1 MPSFVN
7 PIHTN
12 ANALNSGTKNEV
24 KDTKNAPK
32 SASKDFNK
40 ILNQKISK
48 DKTAPKENPNA
59 LKATPKDAKEDAKEL
74 EKTPTPHHQHA
85 QNLAKDQQAPTLKDL
100 LNHKKTT
107 ASHEAQHETHEPTLK
122 DLLNHKK
129 TTASHEAQHETHEMH
144 ETNPKTPNETLNK
157 NEKKPN
163 GVASNAHQANL
174 TNKNPLTPTNHANN
188 AIKNPTAPT
197 HNAKEPKTLKDI
209 HALSQKHDLNAS
221 NIQVGTPLEKKE
233 TPLNAS
239 DQLALKTTQTSINHT
254 LAKNDSKNTANL
266 SSVLQSLEKKESHNK
281 ERTTP
286 PSNEKKTPPLREAL
300 QMNAIKRDK
309 TLSKKKPE
317 KTPTKTQTTA
327 ATPENAPK
335 IPLKTPPLMPLI
347 GANPPND
354 NAPTPLEKEEK
365 AKEVSENKEKTKE
378 SNNSAQSAQNAQ
390 ASDKT
395 SENKS
400 AAPKETIKHFTQQL
414 KQEIQEYKP
423 PMSRISMD
431 LFPKELGKVEV
442 TIQKVGKNLKVSV
455 ISHNNSLQTF
465 LDNQQDLKNSL
476 NALGFEGVDLS
487 FSQDSSKEQPKEPL
501 REPFKEQESTP
512 LKENALKSYQEN
524 TDNENKETSMQ
535 ITLYA

>member
-1 MPSFVN
+1 MPSPIN

-12 ANALNSGTKNEV
+12 ANANASTLINSGAKNE
-24 KDTKNAPK
+24 DTKNAPK
-32 SASKDFNK
+32 SASKDFSK

-48 DKTAPKENPNA
+48 DKTAPKESPNPNA
-59 LKATPKDAKEDAKEL
+59 LKATPKNAKEDAKTL
-74 EKTPTPHHQHA
+74 EKTPTPHVQTPKEI
-85 QNLAKDQQAPTLKDL
+85 AKSQQAPTLKDW

-107 ASHEAQHETHEPTLK
+107 ASHEAQHETHEA
-122 DLLNHKK
+122 N
-129 TTASHEAQHETHEMH
+129 

-163 GVASNAHQANL
+163 EVTSSAHQTNL
-174 TNKNPLTPTNHANN
+174 PNKNPITPTNRANN
-188 AIKNPTAPT
+188 AIKNPTTPT
-197 HNAKEPKTLKDI
+197 HNAKESKTLKDI
-209 HALSQKHDLNAS
+209 QTLSQKHDLNAS
-221 NIQVGTPLEKKE
+221 NIQAATTPENK

-239 DQLALKTTQTSINHT
+239 DHLALKTTQTSINHT
-254 LAKNDSKNTANL
+254 LAKNDAKNTANL

-281 ERTTP
+281 EHANP
-286 PSNEKKTPPLREAL
+286 PNNEKKTPPLKEAL

-309 TLSKKKPE
+309 TLSKKKSE
-317 KTPTKTQTTA
+317 KTQTKAQTTA
-327 ATPENAPK
+327 PSIVPENAPK

-347 GANPPND
+347 GANPPPND
-354 NAPTPLEKEEK
+354 NIPTPLEKEEK
-365 AKEVSENKEKTKE
+365 TQEISENKEKTKE
-378 SNNSAQSAQNAQ
+378 SSNSAQSAQNAQ

-400 AAPKETIKHFTQQL
+400 VTPKETIRHFTQQL

-442 TIQKVGKNLKVSV
+442 IIQKVGKNLKVSV

-476 NALGFEGVDLS
+476 NALGFEGVDLN
-487 FSQDSSKEQPKEPL
+487 FSQDSSKEQPKEQL
-501 REPFKEQESTP
+501 RELFKEQESSP

-524 TDNENKETSMQ
+524 TDHENQETSMQ

>member
-1 MPSFVN
+1 MPSPIN

-12 ANALNSGTKNEV
+12 ANASINSGAKNE
-24 KDTKNAPK
+24 DNKNAPK
-32 SASKDFNK
+32 SASKDFSK

-59 LKATPKDAKEDAKEL
+59 LKATPKDAKENAKEL
-74 EKTPTPHHQHA
+74 EKTPTPQPQHA

-107 ASHEAQHETHEPTLK
+107 ASHEAQNETHK
-122 DLLNHKK
+122 N
-129 TTASHEAQHETHEMH
+129 H

-163 GVASNAHQANL
+163 EFTSNAHQTNL
-174 TNKNPLTPTNHANN
+174 THKNPLTPTNHANHAN
-188 AIKNPTAPT
+188 HAIKNPTAPT
-197 HNAKEPKTLKDI
+197 HNAKDPKTLKDI
-209 HALSQKHDLNAS
+209 QTLSQKHDLNAS
-221 NIQVGTPLEKKE
+221 NIQATTTPENK

-254 LAKNDSKNTANL
+254 LAKNDTKNTANL
-266 SSVLQSLEKKESHNK
+266 SSVLQSLEKKESQNK

-286 PSNEKKTPPLREAL
+286 PNNEKKTPPLREAL

-327 ATPENAPK
+327 PSIAPENTPK

-347 GANPPND
+347 GANPPPND
-354 NAPTPLEKEEK
+354 NAPTLLEKEEK
-365 AKEVSENKEKTKE
+365 TKEAGENKEKTKE
-378 SNNSAQSAQNAQ
+378 STNSAQSVQNAQ
-390 ASDKT
+390 SSDKT

-400 AAPKETIKHFTQQL
+400 TAPKETIKHFTQQL

-487 FSQDSSKEQPKEPL
+487 FSQDSSKEQEK
-501 REPFKEQESTP
+501 EPFKELFKEQELTP

>member
-1 MPSFVN
+1 MPSPVN

-12 ANALNSGTKNEV
+12 ANALNSGAKNEV
-24 KDTKNAPK
+24 KDAKNAPK
-32 SASKDFNK
+32 SASKDFSK

-59 LKATPKDAKEDAKEL
+59 LKATPKDAKEDAKTL
-74 EKTPTPHHQHA
+74 EKTPTLPYQHA
-85 QNLAKDQQAPTLKDL
+85 QNPAKDQQAPTLKDW

-107 ASHEAQHETHEPTLK
+107 APHETQHETHEA
-122 DLLNHKK
+122 N
-129 TTASHEAQHETHEMH
+129 

-163 GVASNAHQANL
+163 GVTSNAHQTNL
-174 TNKNPLTPTNHANN
+174 PNKNPITPTNRANN

-197 HNAKEPKTLKDI
+197 HNAKDPKTLKDI
-209 HALSQKHDLNAS
+209 QTLSQKHDLNAS
-221 NIQVGTPLEKKE
+221 NIQAATTPENK

-239 DQLALKTTQTSINHT
+239 DQLALKTTQTPTSHT
-254 LAKNDSKNTANL
+254 LAKNDAKNTANL

-281 ERTTP
+281 EHANP
-286 PSNEKKTPPLREAL
+286 PNNEKKTPPLKEAL

-317 KTPTKTQTTA
+317 KTPTKAQTTA
-327 ATPENAPK
+327 PSIAPENAPK

-347 GANPPND
+347 GANPPPND
-354 NAPTPLEKEEK
+354 NIPTPLEKEETTKEISDNKEK
-365 AKEVSENKEKTKE
+365 AKETNS
-378 SNNSAQSAQNAQ
+378 SAQSAQNTQ

-400 AAPKETIKHFTQQL
+400 IAPKETIKHFTQQL

-423 PMSRISMD
+423 PMSKISMD

-442 TIQKVGKNLKVSV
+442 IIQKVGKNLKVSV

-487 FSQDSSKEQPKEPL
+487 FSQDSSKEQQAPKDQPKEL
-501 REPFKEQESTP
+501 FKEQESTP

-524 TDNENKETSMQ
+524 TDHENKETSMQ

>member
-1 MPSFVN
+1 MPSPVN

-12 ANALNSGTKNEV
+12 ANALNGGAKNEV

-32 SASKDFNK
+32 SASKDFSK

-48 DKTAPKENPNA
+48 DKTASKENPNA
-59 LKATPKDAKEDAKEL
+59 LKATPKDAKAF
-74 EKTPTPHHQHA
+74 EKTPTLPHQHA
-85 QNLAKDQQAPTLKDL
+85 QNPIKDQQAPTLKDW

-107 ASHEAQHETHEPTLK
+107 APHETQHETHE
-122 DLLNHKK
+122 
-129 TTASHEAQHETHEMH
+129 H

-163 GVASNAHQANL
+163 EITSNAHQANL
-174 TNKNPLTPTNHANN
+174 ASKNPITPTNHANH

-197 HNAKEPKTLKDI
+197 HNAKDPKTLKDI
-209 HALSQKHDLNAS
+209 QTLSQKHDLNAS
-221 NIQVGTPLEKKE
+221 NIQATTTPENK

-239 DQLALKTTQTSINHT
+239 DQLALKTTQAPTNNT
-254 LAKNDSKNTANL
+254 LAKNDAKNTANL
-266 SSVLQSLEKKESHNK
+266 SSVLQSLEKKEPHNK
-281 ERTTP
+281 EHANP
-286 PSNEKKTPPLREAL
+286 QNNEKKTPPLKEAL

-309 TLSKKKPE
+309 TLSKKKSE
-317 KTPTKTQTTA
+317 KTPTKAQTTA
-327 ATPENAPK
+327 PSITPENAPK

-354 NAPTPLEKEEK
+354 NIPTPLEKEEK
-365 AKEVSENKEKTKE
+365 TQEISENKEKTKE
-378 SNNSAQSAQNAQ
+378 SNSSAQSAQNAQ

-395 SENKS
+395 NDNKS
-400 AAPKETIKHFTQQL
+400 VTPKETIKHFTQQL

-442 TIQKVGKNLKVSV
+442 IIQKVGKNLKVSV

-487 FSQDSSKEQPKEPL
+487 FSQDSSKEQPKEQL
-501 REPFKEQESTP
+501 RELFKEQESSP
-512 LKENALKSYQEN
+512 LKESALKSYQEN
-524 TDNENKETSMQ
+524 TDHENKETSMQ

>member
-1 MPSFVN
+1 MPSPVN

-12 ANALNSGTKNEV
+12 ANALNSGAKNEV

-32 SASKDFNK
+32 SASKDFSK

-59 LKATPKDAKEDAKEL
+59 LKATLKDAKEDAKTL
-74 EKTPTPHHQHA
+74 EKTPTLPHQHA
-85 QNLAKDQQAPTLKDL
+85 QNPAKDQQAPTLKDW

-107 ASHEAQHETHEPTLK
+107 APHETQHETHDT
-122 DLLNHKK
+122 N
-129 TTASHEAQHETHEMH
+129 

-163 GVASNAHQANL
+163 EVISNAHQANL
-174 TNKNPLTPTNHANN
+174 PSKNPITPTNRANN
-188 AIKNPTAPT
+188 AIKTSTTPT
-197 HNAKEPKTLKDI
+197 HNAKDPKTLKDI
-209 HALSQKHDLNAS
+209 QTLSQKHDLNAS
-221 NIQVGTPLEKKE
+221 NIQAATIPENKN
-233 TPLNAS
+233 PLNAS
-239 DQLALKTTQTSINHT
+239 DHLALKTTQAPINHT
-254 LAKNDSKNTANL
+254 LAKNDAKNTANL
-266 SSVLQSLEKKESHNK
+266 SSVLQSLEKKEPHNK
-281 ERTTP
+281 EHTIP
-286 PSNEKKTPPLREAL
+286 PNNEKKTPPLKEAL
-300 QMNAIKRDK
+300 EMNAIKRDK
-309 TLSKKKPE
+309 TLSKKKSE
-317 KTPTKTQTTA
+317 KTPTKAQTTA
-327 ATPENAPK
+327 PSITPENAPK

-347 GANPPND
+347 GANPPPND
-354 NAPTPLEKEEK
+354 NIPTPLEKEETTQ
-365 AKEVSENKEKTKE
+365 EISENKEKTKE
-378 SNNSAQSAQNAQ
+378 SNSSAQSAQNAQ

-400 AAPKETIKHFTQQL
+400 VTPKETIKHFTQQL

-423 PMSRISMD
+423 PMSKISMD

-487 FSQDSSKEQPKEPL
+487 FSQDSSKEQQAPKDQPK
-501 REPFKEQESTP
+501 EPFKEQELTP

-524 TDNENKETSMQ
+524 TDHENQETSMQ

>member
-1 MPSFVN
+1 MPSPVN

-12 ANALNSGTKNEV
+12 ANALNSGAKNE
-24 KDTKNAPK
+24 DTKNAPK
-32 SASKDFNK
+32 SASKDFSK

-48 DKTAPKENPNA
+48 DKTAPKESPNPNA
-59 LKATPKDAKEDAKEL
+59 LKATPKNSKEGAKEDAKAL
-74 EKTPTPHHQHA
+74 EKTPTLQPQHA
-85 QNLAKDQQAPTLKDL
+85 QNPAKDQQAPTLKDW
-100 LNHKKTT
+100 LNHQKTT
-107 ASHEAQHETHEPTLK
+107 ASHEAQHETHEA
-122 DLLNHKK
+122 N
-129 TTASHEAQHETHEMH
+129 

-163 GVASNAHQANL
+163 EVTSNAHQTNL
-174 TNKNPLTPTNHANN
+174 ASKNPITPNHANN

-197 HNAKEPKTLKDI
+197 DTKKEPKTLKDI
-209 HALSQKHDLNAS
+209 QTLSQKHDLNAS
-221 NIQVGTPLEKKE
+221 NIQAATTPENKN
-233 TPLNAS
+233 PLNAS
-239 DQLALKTTQTSINHT
+239 DQLALKTTQTPTNNT
-254 LAKNDSKNTANL
+254 LAKNDTKNTANL
-266 SSVLQSLEKKESHNK
+266 SSVLQSLEKKEPHNK
-281 ERTTP
+281 EHANP
-286 PSNEKKTPPLREAL
+286 QNNEKKTPPLKEAL

-309 TLSKKKPE
+309 TLSKKKSE
-317 KTPTKTQTTA
+317 KTQTKTQTTA
-327 ATPENAPK
+327 PSIAPENAPK

-354 NAPTPLEKEEK
+354 NIPTPLEKEETTKEISDNKEK
-365 AKEVSENKEKTKE
+365 AKET
-378 SNNSAQSAQNAQ
+378 NSSAQNAQNTQ

-400 AAPKETIKHFTQQL
+400 TAPKETIKHFAQQL

-423 PMSRISMD
+423 PMSKISMD

-442 TIQKVGKNLKVSV
+442 IIQKVGKNLKVSV

-476 NALGFEGVDLS
+476 NTLGFEGVDLS
-487 FSQDSSKEQPKEPL
+487 FSQDSSKEQPKEQL
-501 REPFKEQESTP
+501 RELFKEQESTP

-524 TDNENKETSMQ
+524 TDHENKETSMQ

>member
-1 MPSFVN
+1 MPSPVN

-12 ANALNSGTKNEV
+12 ASANANALNSGAKNE
-24 KDTKNAPK
+24 DTKNAPK
-32 SASKDFNK
+32 SASKDFSK

-48 DKTAPKENPNA
+48 DKTAPKEDPNA
-59 LKATPKDAKEDAKEL
+59 LKVTPKDAKEDAKAL
-74 EKTPTPHHQHA
+74 EKTPHHQHA
-85 QNLAKDQQAPTLKDL
+85 KDLVKDQQAPTLKDW
-100 LNHKKTT
+100 LNHPKNHPT
-107 ASHEAQHETHEPTLK
+107 AKHETQHETHEA
-122 DLLNHKK
+122 N
-129 TTASHEAQHETHEMH
+129 

-163 GVASNAHQANL
+163 EALSNAHQINL
-174 TNKNPLTPTNHANN
+174 TNKNPITPTNHANN

-197 HNAKEPKTLKDI
+197 HNAKESKTLKDI
-209 HALSQKHDLNAS
+209 QALSQKHDLNAS
-221 NIQVGTPLEKKE
+221 NIQATTTPENK
-233 TPLNAS
+233 TPLNTS
-239 DQLALKTTQTSINHT
+239 DHLALKTTPKNPTTNPTTIKND
-254 LAKNDSKNTANL
+254 AKNTTNL
-266 SSVLQSLEKKESHNK
+266 SSVLQSLEKKDPLSK
-281 ERTTP
+281 EHATP
-286 PSNEKKTPPLREAL
+286 PNNEKKTPPLKEAL

-309 TLSKKKPE
+309 TLSKKKSE
-317 KTPTKTQTTA
+317 KTPTKAQTTA
-327 ATPENAPK
+327 PSIAPENAPK

-354 NAPTPLEKEEK
+354 NPPTPLEKEETT
-365 AKEVSENKEKTKE
+365 KEASDNKEKTKE
-378 SNNSAQSAQNAQ
+378 SNNSTQSAQNAQ

-400 AAPKETIKHFTQQL
+400 TAPKETIKHFTQQL

-442 TIQKVGKNLKVSV
+442 IIQKVGKNLKVSV

-487 FSQDSSKEQPKEPL
+487 FSQDSSKEQPKEQL
-501 REPFKEQESTP
+501 RDLFKEQESTP

-524 TDNENKETSMQ
+524 TDHENQETSMQ

>member
-1 MPSFVN
+1 MPSPVN

-12 ANALNSGTKNEV
+12 ANALNSGAKNE
-24 KDTKNAPK
+24 DTKNAPK
-32 SASKDFNK
+32 SASKDFSK

-59 LKATPKDAKEDAKEL
+59 LKATPKDAKEDAKAL
-74 EKTPTPHHQHA
+74 EKTLPHQHA
-85 QNLAKDQQAPTLKDL
+85 QNPAKDQQAPTLKDL
-100 LNHKKTT
+100 LNPKTT
-107 ASHEAQHETHEPTLK
+107 APHEAQHETHEA
-122 DLLNHKK
+122 N
-129 TTASHEAQHETHEMH
+129 

-163 GVASNAHQANL
+163 EVISNAHQTNL
-174 TNKNPLTPTNHANN
+174 PNKNPITPTNRTNN

-197 HNAKEPKTLKDI
+197 HNAKDPKTLKDI
-209 HALSQKHDLNAS
+209 QTLSQKHDLNAS
-221 NIQVGTPLEKKE
+221 NIQAATIPENK

-239 DQLALKTTQTSINHT
+239 DHLALKTTQTPTNHT

-266 SSVLQSLEKKESHNK
+266 SSVLQSLEKKEPQNK
-281 ERTTP
+281 EHANP
-286 PSNEKKTPPLREAL
+286 LNNEKKTPPLKEAL
-300 QMNAIKRDK
+300 EMNAIKRDK

-317 KTPTKTQTTA
+317 KTPTKAQTTA
-327 ATPENAPK
+327 PSIAPENAPK

-347 GANPPND
+347 GANPPPND
-354 NAPTPLEKEEK
+354 NIPTPLEKEETT
-365 AKEVSENKEKTKE
+365 KEISDNKEKTKE
-378 SNNSAQSAQNAQ
+378 SSNSAQNAQNTQ

-400 AAPKETIKHFTQQL
+400 VTPKETIKHFTQQL

-442 TIQKVGKNLKVSV
+442 IIQKVGKNLKVSV

-487 FSQDSSKEQPKEPL
+487 FSQDSSKEQQAPKDQPK
-501 REPFKEQESTP
+501 EPFKEQELTP

-524 TDNENKETSMQ
+524 TDHENQETSMQ

>member
-1 MPSFVN
+1 MPSPIN

-12 ANALNSGTKNEV
+12 ANALNSGAKNEV

-32 SASKDFNK
+32 SASKDFSK

-48 DKTAPKENPNA
+48 DKTAPKENPSA
-59 LKATPKDAKEDAKEL
+59 LKATPKDTKEDAKEL

-107 ASHEAQHETHEPTLK
+107 ASHEAQHETHK
-122 DLLNHKK
+122 M
-129 TTASHEAQHETHEMH
+129 HEA
-144 ETNPKTPNETLNK
+144 NPKTPNETLNK

-163 GVASNAHQANL
+163 GVISNAHQVSL

-197 HNAKEPKTLKDI
+197 HTKKEPKTLKDI
-209 HALSQKHDLNAS
+209 QTLSQKHDLNAS

-233 TPLNAS
+233 TSLKAS

-254 LAKNDSKNTANL
+254 LAKNDAKNTANL

-281 ERTTP
+281 EHATL

-317 KTPTKTQTTA
+317 KTPIHAKTQTTAQA

-400 AAPKETIKHFTQQL
+400 VTPKETIKHFTQQL

>member
-1 MPSFVN
+1 MPSPIN
-7 PIHTN
+7 PIHTNASTN
-12 ANALNSGTKNEV
+12 ANALNSGAKNE
-24 KDTKNAPK
+24 DTKNAPK
-32 SASKDFNK
+32 SASKDFSK

-59 LKATPKDAKEDAKEL
+59 LKATPKNSKEGAKKDAKAL
-74 EKTPTPHHQHA
+74 EKTPTPHPQHA
-85 QNLAKDQQAPTLKDL
+85 QNPAKDQQAPTLKDL

-107 ASHEAQHETHEPTLK
+107 ASHEDQHEIHE
-122 DLLNHKK
+122 N
-129 TTASHEAQHETHEMH
+129 H

-163 GVASNAHQANL
+163 GVTSSVHQANL
-174 TNKNPLTPTNHANN
+174 THKNPLTPTNHANN
-188 AIKNPTAPT
+188 AIKNPTTPT
-197 HNAKEPKTLKDI
+197 DTKKDPKTLKDI
-209 HALSQKHDLNAS
+209 QTLSQKHDLNAS
-221 NIQVGTPLEKKE
+221 NIQATTPLEKKE
-233 TPLNAS
+233 ISLSAS

-254 LAKNDSKNTANL
+254 LAKNDAKNTANL
-266 SSVLQSLEKKESHNK
+266 SSVLQSLEKKDPHSK
-281 ERTTP
+281 ERATP
-286 PSNEKKTPPLREAL
+286 PNNEKKTPHLREAL
-300 QMNAIKRDK
+300 PMNAIKRDK

-317 KTPTKTQTTA
+317 KTPTKTQTTAQA

-378 SNNSAQSAQNAQ
+378 STNSTQNAQNTQ

-487 FSQDSSKEQPKEPL
+487 FSQDSSKEQEKEPL

>member
-1 MPSFVN
+1 MPSPVN

-12 ANALNSGTKNEV
+12 ANALNSGAKNE
-24 KDTKNAPK
+24 DTKNAPK
-32 SASKDFNK
+32 SASKDFSK

-59 LKATPKDAKEDAKEL
+59 LKATPQNALKDKL
-74 EKTPTPHHQHA
+74 EKTPTLPHQHA
-85 QNLAKDQQAPTLKDL
+85 QNPAKDQQAPTLKDW

-107 ASHEAQHETHEPTLK
+107 ASHEAQHETHE
-122 DLLNHKK
+122 
-129 TTASHEAQHETHEMH
+129 H

-163 GVASNAHQANL
+163 EVTSNAHQTNL
-174 TNKNPLTPTNHANN
+174 PNKNPITPTNHANN
-188 AIKNPTAPT
+188 AIKNPTTPT
-197 HNAKEPKTLKDI
+197 HNAKDPKTLKDI
-209 HALSQKHDLNAS
+209 QTLSQKHDLNAS
-221 NIQVGTPLEKKE
+221 NIQATTPLEKKE
-233 TPLNAS
+233 TLLNAS
-239 DQLALKTTQTSINHT
+239 DQLALKTTQTPTNHT
-254 LAKNDSKNTANL
+254 LAKNDAKNTANL
-266 SSVLQSLEKKESHNK
+266 SSVLQSLEKKDPHNK
-281 ERTTP
+281 EHATP
-286 PSNEKKTPPLREAL
+286 PNNEKKTPPLKEAL

-309 TLSKKKPE
+309 TLSKKKSE
-317 KTPTKTQTTA
+317 KTPTKAQTTA
-327 ATPENAPK
+327 PSITPENAPK

-347 GANPPND
+347 GANPPLND
-354 NAPTPLEKEEK
+354 NPPTPLEKEETT
-365 AKEVSENKEKTKE
+365 KEASDNKEKTKE
-378 SNNSAQSAQNAQ
+378 TNNSAQNAQNAQ

-400 AAPKETIKHFTQQL
+400 TAPKETIKHFTQQL

-442 TIQKVGKNLKVSV
+442 IIQKVGKNLKVSV

-476 NALGFEGVDLS
+476 NALGFEGVDLN
-487 FSQDSSKEQPKEPL
+487 FSQDSSKEQPKEQL
-501 REPFKEQESTP
+501 RELFKEQESSP

-524 TDNENKETSMQ
+524 TDHENQETSMQ

>member
-1 MPSFVN
+1 MPSPVN

-12 ANALNSGTKNEV
+12 ASANANANASALNSGAKNE
-24 KDTKNAPK
+24 DTKNAPK
-32 SASKDFNK
+32 STSKDFSK

-48 DKTAPKENPNA
+48 DKTAPKESPNPNA
-59 LKATPKDAKEDAKEL
+59 LKTTPKNAKEGAKEDAKTL
-74 EKTPTPHHQHA
+74 EKTPTLQPQHA
-85 QNLAKDQQAPTLKDL
+85 QNPAKDQQAPTLKDL
-100 LNHKKTT
+100 LNHQKTT
-107 ASHEAQHETHEPTLK
+107 ASHEAQHE
-122 DLLNHKK
+122 N
-129 TTASHEAQHETHEMH
+129 H

-163 GVASNAHQANL
+163 EVTFNAHQTNL
-174 TNKNPLTPTNHANN
+174 PNKNPLTPTNRANN

-197 HNAKEPKTLKDI
+197 HNAKESKTLKDI
-209 HALSQKHDLNAS
+209 QTLSQKHDLNAS
-221 NIQVGTPLEKKE
+221 NIQATAPLEKRE
-233 TPLNAS
+233 TPLNAG
-239 DQLALKTTQTSINHT
+239 DQLALKTTQAPINHT
-254 LAKNDSKNTANL
+254 LAKNDAKNTANL
-266 SSVLQSLEKKESHNK
+266 SSVLQSLEKKDPHNK
-281 ERTTP
+281 DHATP
-286 PSNEKKTPPLREAL
+286 PNNEKKTPPLKEAL
-300 QMNAIKRDK
+300 PMNAIKRDK

-317 KTPTKTQTTA
+317 KTPTKAQTTA
-327 ATPENAPK
+327 PSIAPENAPK

-347 GANPPND
+347 GANPPPND
-354 NAPTPLEKEEK
+354 NAPTLLEKEETT
-365 AKEVSENKEKTKE
+365 KEASDNKEKTKE
-378 SNNSAQSAQNAQ
+378 SNNSTQNAQNAQ

-400 AAPKETIKHFTQQL
+400 VTPKETIKHFTQQL

-442 TIQKVGKNLKVSV
+442 IIQKVGKNLKVSV

-487 FSQDSSKEQPKEPL
+487 FSQDSSKEQEKEQL
-501 REPFKEQESTP
+501 REPFKEQELTP

-524 TDNENKETSMQ
+524 TDHENQETSMQ

>member
-1 MPSFVN
+1 MPSPIN

-12 ANALNSGTKNEV
+12 ANALNSGAKNEV
-24 KDTKNAPK
+24 KDAKNAPK
-32 SASKDFNK
+32 SASKDFSK

-48 DKTAPKENPNA
+48 DKTAPKEDPNA
-59 LKATPKDAKEDAKEL
+59 LKATPKDAKEDAKTL
-74 EKTPTPHHQHA
+74 KTPTLPHQHA
-85 QNLAKDQQAPTLKDL
+85 QNLTKDQQAPTLKDW
-100 LNHKKTT
+100 LNRPKTHPT
-107 ASHEAQHETHEPTLK
+107 AKHETQHETHEA
-122 DLLNHKK
+122 N
-129 TTASHEAQHETHEMH
+129 
-144 ETNPKTPNETLNK
+144 ETNPKTPNKTLNK

-163 GVASNAHQANL
+163 EVASNAHQTNL
-174 TNKNPLTPTNHANN
+174 ASKNPITPNHANN

-197 HNAKEPKTLKDI
+197 DTKKEPKTLKDI
-209 HALSQKHDLNAS
+209 QALSQKHDLNAN
-221 NIQVGTPLEKKE
+221 NIQAATTPENK

-254 LAKNDSKNTANL
+254 LAKNDAKNTANL
-266 SSVLQSLEKKESHNK
+266 SSVLQSLEKKEPHNK
-281 ERTTP
+281 EHANP
-286 PSNEKKTPPLREAL
+286 QNNEKKTPPLKEAL
-300 QMNAIKRDK
+300 EMNAIKRDK
-309 TLSKKKPE
+309 TLSKKKSE
-317 KTPTKTQTTA
+317 KTQTKTQTTTPSIA
-327 ATPENAPK
+327 PENAPK

-354 NAPTPLEKEEK
+354 NPPTLLEKEETT
-365 AKEVSENKEKTKE
+365 KEASDNKEKTKE

-400 AAPKETIKHFTQQL
+400 TAPKETIKHFTQQL

-442 TIQKVGKNLKVSV
+442 IIQKVGKNLKVSV

-487 FSQDSSKEQPKEPL
+487 FSQDSSKEQPKEQL
-501 REPFKEQESTP
+501 RELFKEQESTP

>member
-1 MPSFVN
+1 MPSPVN

-12 ANALNSGTKNEV
+12 ANALNSGAKNE
-24 KDTKNAPK
+24 DTKNAPK
-32 SASKDFNK
+32 SASKDFSK

-48 DKTAPKENPNA
+48 DKTAPKESPNPNA
-59 LKATPKDAKEDAKEL
+59 SKATPKNSKEGAKEDAKAL
-74 EKTPTPHHQHA
+74 EKTPTLPHQHA
-85 QNLAKDQQAPTLKDL
+85 QDFAKDQQAPTLKDL
-100 LNHKKTT
+100 LNHQKTT
-107 ASHEAQHETHEPTLK
+107 ASHEAQHK
-122 DLLNHKK
+122 N
-129 TTASHEAQHETHEMH
+129 H
-144 ETNPKTPNETLNK
+144 ETNPKTPNETLSK

-163 GVASNAHQANL
+163 EVTSNAHQTNL
-174 TNKNPLTPTNHANN
+174 PNKNPITPNHVNN
-188 AIKNPTAPT
+188 AIKNPTTPT

-209 HALSQKHDLNAS
+209 QTLSQKHDLNAS
-221 NIQVGTPLEKKE
+221 NIQAATTPENK

-239 DQLALKTTQTSINHT
+239 DYLALKTTQTPTNHT
-254 LAKNDSKNTANL
+254 LAKNDAKNTANL

-281 ERTTP
+281 EHANP
-286 PSNEKKTPPLREAL
+286 PNNEKKTPPLKEAL

-309 TLSKKKPE
+309 TLSKKKSE
-317 KTPTKTQTTA
+317 KTPIHAKTQTTA
-327 ATPENAPK
+327 QATTPENAPK

-354 NAPTPLEKEEK
+354 NAPTLLEKEETTKEASDNKEK
-365 AKEVSENKEKTKE
+365 AKETNS
-378 SNNSAQSAQNAQ
+378 SAQSAQNTQ

-400 AAPKETIKHFTQQL
+400 VTPKETIKHFTQQL

-423 PMSRISMD
+423 PMSKISMD

-442 TIQKVGKNLKVSV
+442 IIQKVGKNLKVSV

-487 FSQDSSKEQPKEPL
+487 FSQDSSKEQQAPKDQPK
-501 REPFKEQESTP
+501 EPFKEQELTP

-524 TDNENKETSMQ
+524 TDHENQETSMQ

>member
-1 MPSFVN
+1 MPSPVN

-12 ANALNSGTKNEV
+12 ANALNSGAKNE
-24 KDTKNAPK
+24 DTKNAPK
-32 SASKDFNK
+32 SASKDFSK

-48 DKTAPKENPNA
+48 DKTASKEDPNA
-59 LKATPKDAKEDAKEL
+59 SKATPKDAKEDAKAL
-74 EKTPTPHHQHA
+74 EKTPTLPYQHA
-85 QNLAKDQQAPTLKDL
+85 QNPAKDQQAPTLKDW

-107 ASHEAQHETHEPTLK
+107 ASHEAQHETHEA
-122 DLLNHKK
+122 N
-129 TTASHEAQHETHEMH
+129 
-144 ETNPKTPNETLNK
+144 ETNPKTPNEINK

-163 GVASNAHQANL
+163 EVTSNAHQTNL
-174 TNKNPLTPTNHANN
+174 PNKNPITPTNHANS
-188 AIKNPTAPT
+188 AIKTPTTPT

-209 HALSQKHDLNAS
+209 QTLSQKHDLNAS
-221 NIQVGTPLEKKE
+221 NIQATAPLEKKE

-239 DQLALKTTQTSINHT
+239 DHLALKTTQAPINNT
-254 LAKNDSKNTANL
+254 LAKNDAKNTANL
-266 SSVLQSLEKKESHNK
+266 SSVLQSLEKKESPNK
-281 ERTTP
+281 EHANP
-286 PSNEKKTPPLREAL
+286 QNNEKKTPPLKEAL

-309 TLSKKKPE
+309 TLSKKKSE
-317 KTPTKTQTTA
+317 KTPTKAQTTA
-327 ATPENAPK
+327 PSIAPENAPK
-335 IPLKTPPLMPLI
+335 IPIKTPPLMPLI
-347 GANPPND
+347 GANPPPND
-354 NAPTPLEKEEK
+354 NPPTLLEKEETT
-365 AKEVSENKEKTKE
+365 KEISDNKEKTKE
-378 SNNSAQSAQNAQ
+378 TSNSAQSAQNAQ

-400 AAPKETIKHFTQQL
+400 VTPKETIKHFTQQL

-487 FSQDSSKEQPKEPL
+487 FSQDSSKEQEK
-501 REPFKEQESTP
+501 EPFKEQELTP

-524 TDNENKETSMQ
+524 TDHENKETSMQ

>member
-1 MPSFVN
+1 MPSPIN

-12 ANALNSGTKNEV
+12 ANASTLNSGAKNGV

-32 SASKDFNK
+32 SASKDFSK

-48 DKTAPKENPNA
+48 DKTAPKESPNPNA
-59 LKATPKDAKEDAKEL
+59 LKAAPKDAKEDAKTL
-74 EKTPTPHHQHA
+74 EKTPTLPHQHA
-85 QNLAKDQQAPTLKDL
+85 QNPAKDQQAPTLKDW

-107 ASHEAQHETHEPTLK
+107 APHEAQHETHEA
-122 DLLNHKK
+122 N
-129 TTASHEAQHETHEMH
+129 

-157 NEKKPN
+157 NEKKSN
-163 GVASNAHQANL
+163 GVTSNAHQANL
-174 TNKNPLTPTNHANN
+174 TNKNPLTPTNRANN
-188 AIKNPTAPT
+188 AIKNPTTPT

-209 HALSQKHDLNAS
+209 QALSQKHDLNAS
-221 NIQVGTPLEKKE
+221 NIQVGDPLEKKE
-233 TPLNAS
+233 TPLKTN

-254 LAKNDSKNTANL
+254 LAKNDAKNTANL

-281 ERTTP
+281 EHATP
-286 PSNEKKTPPLREAL
+286 PHNEKKTPPLKEAL

-309 TLSKKKPE
+309 TLSKKKSE
-317 KTPTKTQTTA
+317 KTPTKAQTTA
-327 ATPENAPK
+327 PSIAPENAPK

-365 AKEVSENKEKTKE
+365 TQEISDNKEKTKE
-378 SNNSAQSAQNAQ
+378 ANNSAQNAQNAQ

-400 AAPKETIKHFTQQL
+400 ITPKETIRHFTQQL

-442 TIQKVGKNLKVSV
+442 IIQKVGKNLKVSV

-487 FSQDSSKEQPKEPL
+487 FSQDSSKEQPKEQL
-501 REPFKEQESTP
+501 REPFKEQESSP

-524 TDNENKETSMQ
+524 TDHENQETSMQ

>member
-12 ANALNSGTKNEV
+12 ASTNANALNSGAKNEV

-32 SASKDFNK
+32 SASKDFSK

-48 DKTAPKENPNA
+48 DKNAPKENPA
-59 LKATPKDAKEDAKEL
+59 LKATPKDAKAF

-85 QNLAKDQQAPTLKDL
+85 QNPAKDQQAPTLKDL

-107 ASHEAQHETHEPTLK
+107 ASHEAQHEK
-122 DLLNHKK
+122 N
-129 TTASHEAQHETHEMH
+129 H

-163 GVASNAHQANL
+163 EVISNAHQTNL
-174 TNKNPLTPTNHANN
+174 PNKNPLTPTNHANHT
-188 AIKNPTAPT
+188 IKNPTTPT
-197 HNAKEPKTLKDI
+197 HNAKDPKTLKDI
-209 HALSQKHDLNAS
+209 QTLSQKHDLNAS
-221 NIQVGTPLEKKE
+221 NIQATAPLEKKE
-233 TPLNAS
+233 TPLNAG

-254 LAKNDSKNTANL
+254 LAKNDTKNTANL

-281 ERTTP
+281 EHANPTN
-286 PSNEKKTPPLREAL
+286 NEKKTPPLREAL

-317 KTPTKTQTTA
+317 KTPTKTQTTVQA

-378 SNNSAQSAQNAQ
+378 STNSTQSAQNAQ
-390 ASDKT
+390 ASDKA

-400 AAPKETIKHFTQQL
+400 VTPKETIKHFTQQL

-442 TIQKVGKNLKVSV
+442 SIQKVGKNLKVSV

-487 FSQDSSKEQPKEPL
+487 FSQDSSKEQPKEQL

>member
-1 MPSFVN
+1 MPSPIN
-7 PIHTN
+7 PIHTNASAN
-12 ANALNSGTKNEV
+12 ANALNSGAKNEV
-24 KDTKNAPK
+24 KNTKN
-32 SASKDFNK
+32 ASKDFSK

-48 DKTAPKENPNA
+48 DKTTPKENP
-59 LKATPKDAKEDAKEL
+59 LKATPKDAKENAKEL

-107 ASHEAQHETHEPTLK
+107 ASHEAQHETHE
-122 DLLNHKK
+122 N
-129 TTASHEAQHETHEMH
+129 H

-163 GVASNAHQANL
+163 GVTSSAHQASL
-174 TNKNPLTPTNHANN
+174 THKNPLTPTNPTNHANN

-197 HNAKEPKTLKDI
+197 HNAKDPKTLKDI
-209 HALSQKHDLNAS
+209 QTLSQKHDLNAS
-221 NIQVGTPLEKKE
+221 NIQVVAPLEKKE

-239 DQLALKTTQTSINHT
+239 DQLALKTTQVSINHT
-254 LAKNDSKNTANL
+254 LAKNGAKNTANL

-281 ERTTP
+281 EHATP

-300 QMNAIKRDK
+300 PMNAIKRDK

-327 ATPENAPK
+327 PSPENAPK

-365 AKEVSENKEKTKE
+365 TKEVSENKEKTKE
-378 SNNSAQSAQNAQ
+378 STNSAQSAQNTQ
-390 ASDKT
+390 ASDKA

-400 AAPKETIKHFTQQL
+400 ATPKETIKHFTQQL

-442 TIQKVGKNLKVSV
+442 VIQKVGKNLKVSV

-487 FSQDSSKEQPKEPL
+487 FSQDSSKEQPKESL
-501 REPFKEQESTP
+501 REPFKEQELTP

-524 TDNENKETSMQ
+524 TDNENQETSMQ

>member
-1 MPSFVN
+1 MPSPVN

-12 ANALNSGTKNEV
+12 ANALNSGAKNEV
-24 KDTKNAPK
+24 KDAKNAPK
-32 SASKDFNK
+32 SASKDFSK

-48 DKTAPKENPNA
+48 DKTAPKEDPNA
-59 LKATPKDAKEDAKEL
+59 LKATPKDAKEDAKAL
-74 EKTPTPHHQHA
+74 EKTPTPHVQTPKEI
-85 QNLAKDQQAPTLKDL
+85 AKNQQAPTLKDW

-107 ASHEAQHETHEPTLK
+107 ASHEAQHETHEA
-122 DLLNHKK
+122 N
-129 TTASHEAQHETHEMH
+129 
-144 ETNPKTPNETLNK
+144 ETNPKTPNGTLNK

-163 GVASNAHQANL
+163 EALSNAHQTNL
-174 TNKNPLTPTNHANN
+174 PNKNPITPTNRANN
-188 AIKNPTAPT
+188 SIKNPTAPT
-197 HNAKEPKTLKDI
+197 DTKKEPKTLKDI
-209 HALSQKHDLNAS
+209 QTLSQKHDLNAN
-221 NIQVGTPLEKKE
+221 NIQATAPLEKKE

-239 DQLALKTTQTSINHT
+239 DQLALKTTQTPTNHT
-254 LAKNDSKNTANL
+254 LAKNDAKNTANL

-281 ERTTP
+281 EHANP
-286 PSNEKKTPPLREAL
+286 PNNEKKTPPLKEAL

-309 TLSKKKPE
+309 TLSKKKSE

-327 ATPENAPK
+327 PSIAPENAPK

-354 NAPTPLEKEEK
+354 NPPTPLEKEEK
-365 AKEVSENKEKTKE
+365 TKEISDNKEKAKE
-378 SNNSAQSAQNAQ
+378 SNSNAQSTQNTQ

-400 AAPKETIKHFTQQL
+400 IAPKETIKHFAQQL

-442 TIQKVGKNLKVSV
+442 IIQKVGKNLKVSV

-487 FSQDSSKEQPKEPL
+487 FSQDSSKEQQAPKDQPKEL
-501 REPFKEQESTP
+501 FKEQESSP

-524 TDNENKETSMQ
+524 TDHENQETSMQ

>member
-1 MPSFVN
+1 MPSPVN

-12 ANALNSGTKNEV
+12 ANALNSGAKNEV

-32 SASKDFNK
+32 SASKDFSK

-48 DKTAPKENPNA
+48 DKTAPKENPSA
-59 LKATPKDAKEDAKEL
+59 LKDAPKDAKAL
-74 EKTPTPHHQHA
+74 EKTPTPPHQHA
-85 QNLAKDQQAPTLKDL
+85 QNLAKDQQAPTLKDW

-107 ASHEAQHETHEPTLK
+107 ASHETQHETHE
-122 DLLNHKK
+122 
-129 TTASHEAQHETHEMH
+129 H
-144 ETNPKTPNETLNK
+144 ETNPKTPNETLSK

-163 GVASNAHQANL
+163 EALSNAHQTNL
-174 TNKNPLTPTNHANN
+174 PNKNPITPTNHVNN
-188 AIKNPTAPT
+188 AIKTPTTPT

-209 HALSQKHDLNAS
+209 QTLSQKHDLNAS
-221 NIQVGTPLEKKE
+221 NIQAATTPENKN
-233 TPLNAS
+233 PLNAG
-239 DQLALKTTQTSINHT
+239 DHLALKTTQTPTNHT
-254 LAKNDSKNTANL
+254 LAKNDAKNTANL
-266 SSVLQSLEKKESHNK
+266 SSVLQSLEKKEPHNK
-281 ERTTP
+281 ERANP
-286 PSNEKKTPPLREAL
+286 QNSEKKTPPLKEAL

-309 TLSKKKPE
+309 TLSKKKSE

-327 ATPENAPK
+327 PSATPENAPK

-347 GANPPND
+347 GANPPPND
-354 NAPTPLEKEEK
+354 NIPTPLEKEETTKEISDNKEK
-365 AKEVSENKEKTKE
+365 AKET
-378 SNNSAQSAQNAQ
+378 NNSTQSAQNAQ

-395 SENKS
+395 SDNKS
-400 AAPKETIKHFTQQL
+400 IAPKETIKHFTQQL

-442 TIQKVGKNLKVSV
+442 IIQKVGKNLKVSV

-487 FSQDSSKEQPKEPL
+487 FSQDSSKEQPKEQL

-524 TDNENKETSMQ
+524 TDHENQETSMQ

>member
-1 MPSFVN
+1 MPSPIN

-12 ANALNSGTKNEV
+12 ASANANANASTLINSGAKNE
-24 KDTKNAPK
+24 DTKNAPK
-32 SASKDFNK
+32 SALKDFSK

-48 DKTAPKENPNA
+48 DKTAPKESPNA
-59 LKATPKDAKEDAKEL
+59 LKAAQKDAKEDAKEL
-74 EKTPTPHHQHA
+74 EKTSTPHHQHA

-100 LNHKKTT
+100 LNHQKTT
-107 ASHEAQHETHEPTLK
+107 ASHEAQHE
-122 DLLNHKK
+122 N
-129 TTASHEAQHETHEMH
+129 H

-157 NEKKPN
+157 NEKKPD
-163 GVASNAHQANL
+163 GVTSNAHQENS
-174 TNKNPLTPTNHANN
+174 THKNPLTPTNHANN

-197 HNAKEPKTLKDI
+197 HNAKDPKTLKDI
-209 HALSQKHDLNAS
+209 HVLSQKHDLNAS
-221 NIQVGTPLEKKE
+221 NIQVIAPLEKKE

-239 DQLALKTTQTSINHT
+239 DQLALKTAQTPINHT
-254 LAKNDSKNTANL
+254 LAKNDAKNTANL
-266 SSVLQSLEKKESHNK
+266 SSVLQSLEKKDPHNK
-281 ERTTP
+281 EHATP
-286 PSNEKKTPPLREAL
+286 PSNEKKTPPLKEAL
-300 QMNAIKRDK
+300 PMNAIKRDK

-327 ATPENAPK
+327 PSVTPENAPK

-347 GANPPND
+347 GANPPPND

-365 AKEVSENKEKTKE
+365 TKEMSDNKEKTKE

-400 AAPKETIKHFTQQL
+400 VTPKETIRHFTQQL

-442 TIQKVGKNLKVSV
+442 TIQKVGKDLKVSV

-487 FSQDSSKEQPKEPL
+487 FSQDSSKDQPK
-501 REPFKEQESTP
+501 EPFKEQELPP

-524 TDNENKETSMQ
+524 TDNESKETSMQ

>member
-1 MPSFVN
+1 MPSPVN

-12 ANALNSGTKNEV
+12 ASANANALNSGAKNEV
-24 KDTKNAPK
+24 KDAKNAPK
-32 SASKDFNK
+32 SASKDFSK

-59 LKATPKDAKEDAKEL
+59 LKATPQNAKEGAKEDAKAL
-74 EKTPTPHHQHA
+74 EKTPTLPHQHA
-85 QNLAKDQQAPTLKDL
+85 QNPAKDQQAPTLKDW
-100 LNHKKTT
+100 LNHQKTT
-107 ASHEAQHETHEPTLK
+107 ASHEAQHE
-122 DLLNHKK
+122 N
-129 TTASHEAQHETHEMH
+129 H

-157 NEKKPN
+157 NEKKSN
-163 GVASNAHQANL
+163 GVTSNAHQTNL
-174 TNKNPLTPTNHANN
+174 PNKNPLTPTNHANN
-188 AIKNPTAPT
+188 AIKNPTTPT

-209 HALSQKHDLNAS
+209 QTLSQKHDLNAS
-221 NIQVGTPLEKKE
+221 NIQATTTPENK

-239 DQLALKTTQTSINHT
+239 DQLALKTTQTPTNHT
-254 LAKNDSKNTANL
+254 LAKNDAKNTANL
-266 SSVLQSLEKKESHNK
+266 SSVLQSLEKKEPHNK

-286 PSNEKKTPPLREAL
+286 PNNEKKTPPLKEAL
-300 QMNAIKRDK
+300 PMNAIKRDK
-309 TLSKKKPE
+309 TLSKKKSE
-317 KTPTKTQTTA
+317 KTPTKAQTTA
-327 ATPENAPK
+327 QVATPENAPK
-335 IPLKTPPLMPLI
+335 IPLKTPPLMPLT

-354 NAPTPLEKEEK
+354 NSPTPLEKEETT
-365 AKEVSENKEKTKE
+365 KEASDNKEKTKE
-378 SNNSAQSAQNAQ
+378 STNSAQSTQNAQ
-390 ASDKT
+390 TSDKT
-395 SENKS
+395 GENKS
-400 AAPKETIKHFTQQL
+400 TAPKETIKHFTQQL

-442 TIQKVGKNLKVSV
+442 IIQKVGKNLKVSV

-487 FSQDSSKEQPKEPL
+487 FSQDSSKEQPKEQL
-501 REPFKEQESTP
+501 RELFKEQESSP

-524 TDNENKETSMQ
+524 TDHENQETSMQ

>member
-1 MPSFVN
+1 MPSPVN

-12 ANALNSGTKNEV
+12 ANALNSGAKNEV

-32 SASKDFNK
+32 SASKDFSK

-48 DKTAPKENPNA
+48 DKTAPKESPNPNA
-59 LKATPKDAKEDAKEL
+59 LKATPKDAKEDAKAL

-85 QNLAKDQQAPTLKDL
+85 QNPAKDQQAPTLKDW

-107 ASHEAQHETHEPTLK
+107 ASHEAQHETHEA
-122 DLLNHKK
+122 N
-129 TTASHEAQHETHEMH
+129 

-163 GVASNAHQANL
+163 GVTSNAHQTNL
-174 TNKNPLTPTNHANN
+174 PNKNPLTPTNHANN
-188 AIKNPTAPT
+188 TIKTPTTPT
-197 HNAKEPKTLKDI
+197 HNAKDPKTLKDI
-209 HALSQKHDLNAS
+209 QTLSQKHDLNAS
-221 NIQVGTPLEKKE
+221 NIQVATTPENKTPLS
-233 TPLNAS
+233 AS
-239 DQLALKTTQTSINHT
+239 DHLALKTTQAPINNT
-254 LAKNDSKNTANL
+254 LAKNDAKNTANL

-281 ERTTP
+281 EHATP
-286 PSNEKKTPPLREAL
+286 PNNEKKTPPLKEAL

-309 TLSKKKPE
+309 TLSKKKSE
-317 KTPTKTQTTA
+317 KTPTKAQTTA
-327 ATPENAPK
+327 PSIAPENAPK

-354 NAPTPLEKEEK
+354 NPPTPLEKEETT
-365 AKEVSENKEKTKE
+365 KEASDNKEKTKE
-378 SNNSAQSAQNAQ
+378 TSNSAQNAQNAQ

-400 AAPKETIKHFTQQL
+400 IAPKETIKHFTQQL

-423 PMSRISMD
+423 PMSKISMD
-431 LFPKELGKVEV
+431 LFPRELGKVEV
-442 TIQKVGKNLKVSV
+442 IIQKVGKNLKVSV

-487 FSQDSSKEQPKEPL
+487 FSQDSSKEQEKEQL
-501 REPFKEQESTP
+501 RELFKEQESTP

-524 TDNENKETSMQ
+524 TDHENQETSMQ

>member
-1 MPSFVN
+1 MPSPVN

-12 ANALNSGTKNEV
+12 ANALNSGAKNEV

-32 SASKDFNK
+32 SASKDFSK

-48 DKTAPKENPNA
+48 DKTAPKESLNHSA
-59 LKATPKDAKEDAKEL
+59 LKDTPKDAKEDAKTL
-74 EKTPTPHHQHA
+74 KTPTLPHQHA
-85 QNLAKDQQAPTLKDL
+85 QNLAKDQQAPTLKDW

-107 ASHEAQHETHEPTLK
+107 ASHEAQHETHK
-122 DLLNHKK
+122 N
-129 TTASHEAQHETHEMH
+129 H

-163 GVASNAHQANL
+163 EVTSNAHQTNL
-174 TNKNPLTPTNHANN
+174 PNKNPITPNHANN
-188 AIKNPTAPT
+188 ANTTQKPTTPT
-197 HNAKEPKTLKDI
+197 HNAKDPKTLKDI
-209 HALSQKHDLNAS
+209 QTLSQKHDLNAS
-221 NIQVGTPLEKKE
+221 NIQATASLEKKE
-233 TPLNAS
+233 TPLSAN
-239 DQLALKTTQTSINHT
+239 DQIALKTTQAPINNT
-254 LAKNDSKNTANL
+254 LAKNDTKNTANL

-281 ERTTP
+281 EHATP
-286 PSNEKKTPPLREAL
+286 LNNEKKTPPLKEAL

-317 KTPTKTQTTA
+317 KTPTKVQTTA
-327 ATPENAPK
+327 PSATPENAPK

-347 GANPPND
+347 GANPPPND
-354 NAPTPLEKEEK
+354 NIPTPLEKEEK
-365 AKEVSENKEKTKE
+365 TQEISENKEKTKE
-378 SNNSAQSAQNAQ
+378 TNSSAQSAQNAQ

-395 SENKS
+395 NENKS
-400 AAPKETIKHFTQQL
+400 IAPKETIKHFTQQL

-442 TIQKVGKNLKVSV
+442 IIQKVGKNLKVSV

-487 FSQDSSKEQPKEPL
+487 FSQDSSKEQPKEQL
-501 REPFKEQESTP
+501 REPFKEQELTP

-524 TDNENKETSMQ
+524 TDHENQETSMQ

>member
-1 MPSFVN
+1 MPSPIN

-12 ANALNSGTKNEV
+12 ANALNSGAKNE
-24 KDTKNAPK
+24 DTKNAPK
-32 SASKDFNK
+32 SASKDFSK

-59 LKATPKDAKEDAKEL
+59 LKATPQDAKENAKEDAKAL
-74 EKTPTPHHQHA
+74 EKTPTLPHQHA
-85 QNLAKDQQAPTLKDL
+85 QNLAKDQQAPTLKDW

-107 ASHEAQHETHEPTLK
+107 ASHEAQHETHE
-122 DLLNHKK
+122 
-129 TTASHEAQHETHEMH
+129 H

-163 GVASNAHQANL
+163 GVTSNAHQTNL
-174 TNKNPLTPTNHANN
+174 PNKNPLTPTNHANN
-188 AIKNPTAPT
+188 AIKNPTAST
-197 HNAKEPKTLKDI
+197 HNAKDPKTLKDI
-209 HALSQKHDLNAS
+209 QTLSQKHDLNAS
-221 NIQVGTPLEKKE
+221 NIQATTTPENK
-233 TPLNAS
+233 TPLNAG
-239 DQLALKTTQTSINHT
+239 DQLALKTTQTPTNHT
-254 LAKNDSKNTANL
+254 LAKNDAKNTANL
-266 SSVLQSLEKKESHNK
+266 SSVLQSLEKKEPHNK
-281 ERTTP
+281 EHANP
-286 PSNEKKTPPLREAL
+286 QNNEKKTPPLKEAL

-309 TLSKKKPE
+309 TLSKKKSE
-317 KTPTKTQTTA
+317 KTQTKTQTTA
-327 ATPENAPK
+327 PSATPENALK
-335 IPLKTPPLMPLI
+335 ISLKTPPLMPLI
-347 GANPPND
+347 GANPPPND
-354 NAPTPLEKEEK
+354 NIPTPLEKEEK
-365 AKEVSENKEKTKE
+365 TQEISENKEKTKE
-378 SNNSAQSAQNAQ
+378 SNSSAQSTQNAQ

-400 AAPKETIKHFTQQL
+400 VTPKETIKHFTQQL

-423 PMSRISMD
+423 PMSKISMD

-442 TIQKVGKNLKVSV
+442 IIQKVGKNLKVSV

-487 FSQDSSKEQPKEPL
+487 FSQDSSKEQPKEQL
-501 REPFKEQESTP
+501 RELFKEQELTP

-524 TDNENKETSMQ
+524 TDNENQETSMQ

>member
-12 ANALNSGTKNEV
+12 ASTNANANTNALINSGAKNEI

-32 SASKDFNK
+32 SASKDFSK

-48 DKTAPKENPNA
+48 DKTAPKENPSA
-59 LKATPKDAKEDAKEL
+59 LKATPKDAEL

-85 QNLAKDQQAPTLKDL
+85 HNLAKDQQAPTLKDW

-107 ASHEAQHETHEPTLK
+107 ASHEAQHETHE
-122 DLLNHKK
+122 
-129 TTASHEAQHETHEMH
+129 H

-163 GVASNAHQANL
+163 GVASGAHQANL

-197 HNAKEPKTLKDI
+197 HNAKESKTLKDI
-209 HALSQKHDLNAS
+209 QTLSQKHDLNAS
-221 NIQVGTPLEKKE
+221 NIQVVAPLEKKE

-239 DQLALKTTQTSINHT
+239 DQLALKTTQTPINHT
-254 LAKNDSKNTANL
+254 LAKNGTKNTANL
-266 SSVLQSLEKKESHNK
+266 SSVLQSLEKKEPQNK

-286 PSNEKKTPPLREAL
+286 SSNEKKTPPLREAL

-317 KTPTKTQTTA
+317 KTPIHAKTQTTAQA

-354 NAPTPLEKEEK
+354 NAPTLLEKEEK

-378 SNNSAQSAQNAQ
+378 STNSAQSAQNTQ

-487 FSQDSSKEQPKEPL
+487 FSQDSSKEQPKEQL
-501 REPFKEQESTP
+501 REPFKEQELTP

>member
-1 MPSFVN
+1 MPSPVN

-12 ANALNSGTKNEV
+12 ANALNSGAKNEV

-32 SASKDFNK
+32 SASKDFSK

-59 LKATPKDAKEDAKEL
+59 LKATPQDAKENAKEDAKTL
-74 EKTPTPHHQHA
+74 EKTPTLQPQHA
-85 QNLAKDQQAPTLKDL
+85 QNPAKDQQAPTLKDL

-107 ASHEAQHETHEPTLK
+107 ASHEAQHEK
-122 DLLNHKK
+122 N
-129 TTASHEAQHETHEMH
+129 H

-163 GVASNAHQANL
+163 GVTSNAHQTNL
-174 TNKNPLTPTNHANN
+174 PSKNPITPNHANN
-188 AIKNPTAPT
+188 AIKNPTTPT
-197 HNAKEPKTLKDI
+197 HNAKESKTLKDI
-209 HALSQKHDLNAS
+209 QTLSQKHDLNAS
-221 NIQVGTPLEKKE
+221 NIQAATTPENK

-239 DQLALKTTQTSINHT
+239 DHLALKTTQTPTNHT
-254 LAKNDSKNTANL
+254 LAKNDAKNTANL
-266 SSVLQSLEKKESHNK
+266 SSVLQSLEKKEVHNK
-281 ERTTP
+281 EHTNP
-286 PSNEKKTPPLREAL
+286 QNNEKKTPPLKEAL
-300 QMNAIKRDK
+300 EMNAIKRDK

-317 KTPTKTQTTA
+317 KTQTKTQTTA
-327 ATPENAPK
+327 PSIVPENAPK

-347 GANPPND
+347 GANPPPND
-354 NAPTPLEKEEK
+354 NPPTPLEKEETT
-365 AKEVSENKEKTKE
+365 KEASDNKEKTKE
-378 SNNSAQSAQNAQ
+378 TSNSAQNAQ
-390 ASDKT
+390 NTQASDKT
-395 SENKS
+395 NENKS
-400 AAPKETIKHFTQQL
+400 IAPKETIKHFTQQL

-423 PMSRISMD
+423 PMSKISMD

-442 TIQKVGKNLKVSV
+442 IIQKVGKNLKVSV

-487 FSQDSSKEQPKEPL
+487 FSQDSSKEQPKEQL
-501 REPFKEQESTP
+501 RELFKEQESSP
-512 LKENALKSYQEN
+512 LRENALKSYQEN
-524 TDNENKETSMQ
+524 TDHENQETSMQ

>member
-1 MPSFVN
+1 MPSPIN

-12 ANALNSGTKNEV
+12 ANALNSGAKNE
-24 KDTKNAPK
+24 DAKNAPK
-32 SASKDFNK
+32 SASKDFSK

-48 DKTAPKENPNA
+48 DKTTPKENPNA
-59 LKATPKDAKEDAKEL
+59 LKATPQNALKDKL
-74 EKTPTPHHQHA
+74 EKTPTLPHQHA
-85 QNLAKDQQAPTLKDL
+85 QNPAKDQQAPTLKDW

-107 ASHEAQHETHEPTLK
+107 ASHEAQHEK
-122 DLLNHKK
+122 N
-129 TTASHEAQHETHEMH
+129 H

-163 GVASNAHQANL
+163 EALSNAHQTNL
-174 TNKNPLTPTNHANN
+174 PNKNPITPTNHANN
-188 AIKNPTAPT
+188 AIKNPTTPT

-209 HALSQKHDLNAS
+209 QTLSQKHDLNAS
-221 NIQVGTPLEKKE
+221 NIQATTPLEKKE
-233 TPLNAS
+233 TLLNAS
-239 DQLALKTTQTSINHT
+239 DQLALKTTQTPINHT
-254 LAKNDSKNTANL
+254 LAKNDAKNTANL
-266 SSVLQSLEKKESHNK
+266 SSVLQSLEKKESPNK
-281 ERTTP
+281 EHANP
-286 PSNEKKTPPLREAL
+286 QNNEKKTPPLKEAL

-309 TLSKKKPE
+309 TLSKKKSE
-317 KTPTKTQTTA
+317 KTPIHAKAQTTA
-327 ATPENAPK
+327 PSIAPENAPK

-347 GANPPND
+347 GANPPPND
-354 NAPTPLEKEEK
+354 NPPTPLEKEETT
-365 AKEVSENKEKTKE
+365 KEASDNKEKTKE
-378 SNNSAQSAQNAQ
+378 SSNSTQNAQNAQ

-395 SENKS
+395 SDNKS
-400 AAPKETIKHFTQQL
+400 VTPKETIKHFTQQL

-442 TIQKVGKNLKVSV
+442 IIQKVGKNLKVSV

-487 FSQDSSKEQPKEPL
+487 FSQDSSKEQPKEQL
-501 REPFKEQESTP
+501 RELFKEQESSP

-524 TDNENKETSMQ
+524 TDHENQETSMQ

>member
-1 MPSFVN
+1 MPSPIN

-12 ANALNSGTKNEV
+12 ANASALNSGAKNEV

-32 SASKDFNK
+32 NASKDFSK

-48 DKTAPKENPNA
+48 DKTATKESPNA
-59 LKATPKDAKEDAKEL
+59 LKATPKNSKEGAKEDAKKL
-74 EKTPTPHHQHA
+74 EKTPTPQPQHA
-85 QNLAKDQQAPTLKDL
+85 QNPAKDQQAPTLKDL

-107 ASHEAQHETHEPTLK
+107 ASHEAQHK
-122 DLLNHKK
+122 N
-129 TTASHEAQHETHEMH
+129 H

-163 GVASNAHQANL
+163 GVVSNAHQTNL
-174 TNKNPLTPTNHANN
+174 TNKNPLTPTNHA
-188 AIKNPTAPT
+188 IKNTTAPT

-209 HALSQKHDLNAS
+209 QSLSQKHDLNAS
-221 NIQVGTPLEKKE
+221 NIQATTTPENK
-233 TPLNAS
+233 TPLNAG
-239 DQLALKTTQTSINHT
+239 DQLALKTTQTPINHT
-254 LAKNDSKNTANL
+254 LAKNDAKNTANL
-266 SSVLQSLEKKESHNK
+266 SSVLQSLEKKDPHNK
-281 ERTTP
+281 EHATP
-286 PSNEKKTPPLREAL
+286 PNNEKKTPPLREAL

-317 KTPTKTQTTA
+317 KTPTKAQTTA
-327 ATPENAPK
+327 PSIVPENAPK

-347 GANPPND
+347 GANPPPND
-354 NAPTPLEKEEK
+354 NAPTPLEKEETT
-365 AKEVSENKEKTKE
+365 KEASDNKEKTKE
-378 SNNSAQSAQNAQ
+378 TSNSAQSVQNAQ
-390 ASDKT
+390 SSDKT

-400 AAPKETIKHFTQQL
+400 VTPKETIKHFTQQL

-442 TIQKVGKNLKVSV
+442 VIQKVGKNLKVSV

-487 FSQDSSKEQPKEPL
+487 FSQDSSKEHPKEQL
-501 REPFKEQESTP
+501 RELFKEQELTP

>member
-1 MPSFVN
+1 MPSPVN

-12 ANALNSGTKNEV
+12 TNALNSGAKNEV

-32 SASKDFNK
+32 SASKDFSK

-59 LKATPKDAKEDAKEL
+59 LKTTPKDAKEDAKTL
-74 EKTPTPHHQHA
+74 EKTPHHQHA
-85 QNLAKDQQAPTLKDL
+85 QNPVKDQQAPTLKDW
-100 LNHKKTT
+100 LNHPKTHPT
-107 ASHEAQHETHEPTLK
+107 APHEAQHETHE
-122 DLLNHKK
+122 
-129 TTASHEAQHETHEMH
+129 H

-163 GVASNAHQANL
+163 GVTSNAHQTNL
-174 TNKNPLTPTNHANN
+174 ASKNPITPNHANN
-188 AIKNPTAPT
+188 AIKNPTVPT
-197 HNAKEPKTLKDI
+197 DTKKEPKTLKDI
-209 HALSQKHDLNAS
+209 QTLSQKHDLNAS
-221 NIQVGTPLEKKE
+221 NIQATTPLEKKE
-233 TPLNAS
+233 TPLSTS
-239 DQLALKTTQTSINHT
+239 DQLALKTTQTPTNHT
-254 LAKNDSKNTANL
+254 LAKNDAKNTANL
-266 SSVLQSLEKKESHNK
+266 SSVLQSLEKKELQNK
-281 ERTTP
+281 EHANP
-286 PSNEKKTPPLREAL
+286 PNNEKKTPPLKEAL

-317 KTPTKTQTTA
+317 KTPIHAKTQTTA
-327 ATPENAPK
+327 PSATPENAPK

-347 GANPPND
+347 GANPPPND
-354 NAPTPLEKEEK
+354 NIPTPLEKEEK
-365 AKEVSENKEKTKE
+365 TQEISDNKEKTKE
-378 SNNSAQSAQNAQ
+378 TNSSTQNAQNTQ

-400 AAPKETIKHFTQQL
+400 VTPKETIKHFTQQL

-442 TIQKVGKNLKVSV
+442 IIQKVGKNLKVSV

-487 FSQDSSKEQPKEPL
+487 FSQDSSKEQPKEQL
-501 REPFKEQESTP
+501 RELFKEQESTP

-524 TDNENKETSMQ
+524 TDHENQETSMQ

>member
-1 MPSFVN
+1 MPSPVN

-12 ANALNSGTKNEV
+12 ANALNGGAKNE
-24 KDTKNAPK
+24 DTKNAPK
-32 SASKDFNK
+32 SASKDFSK

-59 LKATPKDAKEDAKEL
+59 LKATPKDAKEDAKAL
-74 EKTPTPHHQHA
+74 EKTPTPPHQHA
-85 QNLAKDQQAPTLKDL
+85 QNPAKDQQAPTLKDW

-107 ASHEAQHETHEPTLK
+107 ASHEAQHE
-122 DLLNHKK
+122 N
-129 TTASHEAQHETHEMH
+129 H

-163 GVASNAHQANL
+163 GVTSNAHQTNL
-174 TNKNPLTPTNHANN
+174 ASKNPITPNHANN
-188 AIKNPTAPT
+188 AIKTQTTPT

-209 HALSQKHDLNAS
+209 QTLSQKHDLNAS
-221 NIQVGTPLEKKE
+221 NIQATTTPENK

-239 DQLALKTTQTSINHT
+239 DQFALKTTQTPTNHT
-254 LAKNDSKNTANL
+254 LAKNDAKNTANL
-266 SSVLQSLEKKESHNK
+266 SSVLQSLEEKEPHNK
-281 ERTTP
+281 EHANP
-286 PSNEKKTPPLREAL
+286 QNNEKKTPPLKEAL

-309 TLSKKKPE
+309 TLSKKKSE

-327 ATPENAPK
+327 LSTTPENTPK
-335 IPLKTPPLMPLI
+335 IPLKTPPLMSLI
-347 GANPPND
+347 GANPPPND
-354 NAPTPLEKEEK
+354 NIPTPLEKEETTQ
-365 AKEVSENKEKTKE
+365 EISDNKEKTKE
-378 SNNSAQSAQNAQ
+378 TSNSAQSAQNTQ

-400 AAPKETIKHFTQQL
+400 ATPKETIKHFTQQL

-423 PMSRISMD
+423 PMSKISMD

-442 TIQKVGKNLKVSV
+442 IIQKVGKNLKVSV

-487 FSQDSSKEQPKEPL
+487 FSQDSSKEQQAPKDQPK
-501 REPFKEQESTP
+501 EPFKEQELTP

-524 TDNENKETSMQ
+524 TDHENQETNMQ

>member
-1 MPSFVN
+1 MPSPVN

-12 ANALNSGTKNEV
+12 ANALNSGAKNEG
-24 KDTKNAPK
+24 TKNAPK
-32 SASKDFNK
+32 NASKDFSK

-48 DKTAPKENPNA
+48 DKTAPKESPNPNA
-59 LKATPKDAKEDAKEL
+59 SKVTPKDAKEDAKAL
-74 EKTPTPHHQHA
+74 EKTLPHQHA
-85 QNLAKDQQAPTLKDL
+85 QNPIKDQQAPTLKDW
-100 LNHKKTT
+100 LNRPKTHPT
-107 ASHEAQHETHEPTLK
+107 APHETQHETHEA
-122 DLLNHKK
+122 N
-129 TTASHEAQHETHEMH
+129 

-163 GVASNAHQANL
+163 EVTSNTHQTNL
-174 TNKNPLTPTNHANN
+174 PNKNPITPTNHANN
-188 AIKNPTAPT
+188 AIKTPTAPT
-197 HNAKEPKTLKDI
+197 HNAKDPKTLKDI
-209 HALSQKHDLNAS
+209 QTLSQKHDLNAS
-221 NIQVGTPLEKKE
+221 NIQATAPLEKKE

-239 DQLALKTTQTSINHT
+239 DHLALKTTQAPINNT
-254 LAKNDSKNTANL
+254 LAKNDAKNTANL

-281 ERTTP
+281 EHANP
-286 PSNEKKTPPLREAL
+286 LNNEKKTPPLKEAL

-309 TLSKKKPE
+309 TLSKKKSE
-317 KTPTKTQTTA
+317 KTPTKAQTTA
-327 ATPENAPK
+327 PSITPENAPK
-335 IPLKTPPLMPLI
+335 ISLKMPPLMPLI

-365 AKEVSENKEKTKE
+365 TKEASDNKEKTKE
-378 SNNSAQSAQNAQ
+378 SNNSTQSAQNAQ
-390 ASDKT
+390 SSDKT

-400 AAPKETIKHFTQQL
+400 VTPKETIRHFTQQL

-442 TIQKVGKNLKVSV
+442 IIQKVGKNLKVSV

-487 FSQDSSKEQPKEPL
+487 FSQDSSKEQPKEPFK
-501 REPFKEQESTP
+501 ESFKEQESTP

-524 TDNENKETSMQ
+524 TDNEHKETSMQ

>member
-1 MPSFVN
+1 MPSPVN

-12 ANALNSGTKNEV
+12 ASALNSGAKNEV

-32 SASKDFNK
+32 SASKDFSK

-48 DKTAPKENPNA
+48 DKTAPKESPNPNA
-59 LKATPKDAKEDAKEL
+59 LKATPKDAKENAKAL
-74 EKTPTPHHQHA
+74 EKTPTLPHQHA
-85 QNLAKDQQAPTLKDL
+85 QNPAKDQQAPTLKDW

-107 ASHEAQHETHEPTLK
+107 ASHEAQHETHEA
-122 DLLNHKK
+122 N
-129 TTASHEAQHETHEMH
+129 

-163 GVASNAHQANL
+163 GVTSNAHQTNL
-174 TNKNPLTPTNHANN
+174 ASKNPITPTNHANN
-188 AIKNPTAPT
+188 AIKTSTAPT
-197 HNAKEPKTLKDI
+197 HNAKDPKTLKDI
-209 HALSQKHDLNAS
+209 QTLSQKHDLNAN
-221 NIQVGTPLEKKE
+221 NIQAATTPENKN
-233 TPLNAS
+233 PLNAS

-254 LAKNDSKNTANL
+254 LAKNDAKNTANL
-266 SSVLQSLEKKESHNK
+266 SSVLQSLEKKEPQNK
-281 ERTTP
+281 EHANP
-286 PSNEKKTPPLREAL
+286 PNNEKKTPPLKEAL

-317 KTPTKTQTTA
+317 KTPIHAKTQTTA
-327 ATPENAPK
+327 PSTTPENAPK
-335 IPLKTPPLMPLI
+335 IPLKTPPLMPLT

-354 NAPTPLEKEEK
+354 NAPTLLEKEETT
-365 AKEVSENKEKTKE
+365 KEISDNKEKTKE
-378 SNNSAQSAQNAQ
+378 TNSSAQNAQNAQ
-390 ASDKT
+390 ASDKI

-400 AAPKETIKHFTQQL
+400 TAPKETIKHFTQQL

-442 TIQKVGKNLKVSV
+442 IIQKVGKNLKVSV

-487 FSQDSSKEQPKEPL
+487 FSQDSSKEQPKEQL
-501 REPFKEQESTP
+501 REPFKEQELTP

-524 TDNENKETSMQ
+524 TDHENQETSMQ

>member
-1 MPSFVN
+1 MPSPIN

-12 ANALNSGTKNEV
+12 VSALNSGAKNEV

-32 SASKDFNK
+32 SASKDFSK

-59 LKATPKDAKEDAKEL
+59 LKATPKDVKAL
-74 EKTPTPHHQHA
+74 EKIPTLPHQHA
-85 QNLAKDQQAPTLKDL
+85 QNLAKDQQAPTLKDW

-107 ASHEAQHETHEPTLK
+107 AKHETQHETHEA
-122 DLLNHKK
+122 N
-129 TTASHEAQHETHEMH
+129 

-163 GVASNAHQANL
+163 EVISNAHQTNL
-174 TNKNPLTPTNHANN
+174 VSKNPLTPTNHANN
-188 AIKNPTAPT
+188 AIKNPTTPT

-209 HALSQKHDLNAS
+209 QTLSQKHDLNAS
-221 NIQVGTPLEKKE
+221 NIQAATTPENKN
-233 TPLNAS
+233 PLNAS
-239 DQLALKTTQTSINHT
+239 DHLALKTTPKNPTTNPTTI
-254 LAKNDSKNTANL
+254 KNDAKNTANL
-266 SSVLQSLEKKESHNK
+266 SSVLQSLEKKEPQNK
-281 ERTTP
+281 EHTIP
-286 PSNEKKTPPLREAL
+286 QNNEKKTPPLKEAL

-317 KTPTKTQTTA
+317 KTQTKAQTTA
-327 ATPENAPK
+327 PSAMPENAPK

-347 GANPPND
+347 GSNPPND
-354 NAPTPLEKEEK
+354 NIPTPLEKEETT
-365 AKEVSENKEKTKE
+365 KEISENKEKAKE
-378 SNNSAQSAQNAQ
+378 TNNSTQNAQNAQ

-400 AAPKETIKHFTQQL
+400 IAPKETIKHFTQQL

-423 PMSRISMD
+423 PMSKISMD
-431 LFPKELGKVEV
+431 LFPRELGKVEV
-442 TIQKVGKNLKVSV
+442 IIQKVGKNLKVSV

-487 FSQDSSKEQPKEPL
+487 FSQDSSKEQPKEQL
-501 REPFKEQESTP
+501 RELFKEQESSP

-524 TDNENKETSMQ
+524 TDNEHKETSMQ

>member
-1 MPSFVN
+1 MPSPVN

-12 ANALNSGTKNEV
+12 ASALNSGAKNEV

-32 SASKDFNK
+32 SASKDFSK

-48 DKTAPKENPNA
+48 DKTASKEDPNA
-59 LKATPKDAKEDAKEL
+59 SKATPKDAKAL
-74 EKTPTPHHQHA
+74 EKTPTLNHQHA
-85 QNLAKDQQAPTLKDL
+85 QNLAKDQQAPTLKDW
-100 LNHKKTT
+100 LNHQKTT
-107 ASHEAQHETHEPTLK
+107 ASHEAQHETHEA
-122 DLLNHKK
+122 N
-129 TTASHEAQHETHEMH
+129 

-163 GVASNAHQANL
+163 GVTSNAHQTNL
-174 TNKNPLTPTNHANN
+174 PNKNPITPTNHANN
-188 AIKNPTAPT
+188 AIKNPTTPT

-209 HALSQKHDLNAS
+209 QTLSQKHDLNAS
-221 NIQVGTPLEKKE
+221 NIQATTTPENK

-239 DQLALKTTQTSINHT
+239 DHLALKTTQAPTNHT
-254 LAKNDSKNTANL
+254 LAKNDAKNTANL
-266 SSVLQSLEKKESHNK
+266 SSVLQSLEKKEPPNK
-281 ERTTP
+281 EHANP
-286 PSNEKKTPPLREAL
+286 QNNEKKTPPLKEAL

-309 TLSKKKPE
+309 TLSKKKSE
-317 KTPTKTQTTA
+317 KTPIHAKTRATA
-327 ATPENAPK
+327 PSVTPENASK

-347 GANPPND
+347 GANPPPND
-354 NAPTPLEKEEK
+354 NIPTPLEKEETT
-365 AKEVSENKEKTKE
+365 KEISDNKEKTKE
-378 SNNSAQSAQNAQ
+378 SSSNAQSAQNTQ

-400 AAPKETIKHFTQQL
+400 IAPKETIKHFAQQL

-423 PMSRISMD
+423 PMSKISMD

-442 TIQKVGKNLKVSV
+442 IIQKVGKNLKVSV

-487 FSQDSSKEQPKEPL
+487 FSQDSSKEQQAPKDQPK
-501 REPFKEQESTP
+501 EPFKEQELTP
-512 LKENALKSYQEN
+512 LKESVLKSYQEN

>member
-1 MPSFVN
+1 MPSPIN

-12 ANALNSGTKNEV
+12 ANALINSGAKNGV

-32 SASKDFNK
+32 SASKDFSK

-48 DKTAPKENPNA
+48 DKTAPKENPSA
-59 LKATPKDAKEDAKEL
+59 LKASPKDAKEDAKEL

-85 QNLAKDQQAPTLKDL
+85 QNLVKDQQAPTLKDL

-107 ASHEAQHETHEPTLK
+107 ASHEAQHEMHE
-122 DLLNHKK
+122 N
-129 TTASHEAQHETHEMH
+129 H

-163 GVASNAHQANL
+163 GVTSSAHQANL
-174 TNKNPLTPTNHANN
+174 TNKNPLTPTNHANH

-197 HNAKEPKTLKDI
+197 DTKKEPKTLKDI
-209 HALSQKHDLNAS
+209 QTLSQKHDLNAS
-221 NIQVGTPLEKKE
+221 NIQVVAPLEKKE

-266 SSVLQSLEKKESHNK
+266 SSVLQSLEKKESQDK

-286 PSNEKKTPPLREAL
+286 PRNEKKTPPLREAL

-378 SNNSAQSAQNAQ
+378 STNSTQSAQNTQ